1 MDNYAGQYGSNL
13 NPVINGTPKFW
24 SLRTLFQILAQII
37 NVYTVSTHSE
47 GELYTLYEYPM
58 I

>member
-47 GELYTLYEYPM
+47 GELYTL
-58 I
+58 